1 MRDRVFERKLTNFS
15 VELEGVI
22 GFGYFDGNRAEVD
35 GLLDKFQALNCTCY
49 VLAKSHFK
57 EKNQKRF
64 SQTGI

>member
-35 GLLDKFQALNCTCY
+35 GLLDSFQALNCTCY
-49 VLAKSHFK
+49 DLAESHFK
-57 EKNQKRF
+57 EKNHKFFQ
-64 SQTGI
+64 